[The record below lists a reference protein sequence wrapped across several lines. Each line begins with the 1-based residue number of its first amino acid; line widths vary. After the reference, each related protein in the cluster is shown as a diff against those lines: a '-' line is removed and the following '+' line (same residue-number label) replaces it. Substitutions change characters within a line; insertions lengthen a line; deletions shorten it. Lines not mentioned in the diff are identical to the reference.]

1 VWEIFAGVGF
11 EFLLLSFLF
20 GVSKGL
26 VMKKYAVI
34 VAGGIGKRMNSDLPK
49 QFIPLLGKPVLYY
62 TLKAFLEAY
71 EDLTIILVLPEEHIE
86 KGREIVDA
94 YFNPDRFLFTP
105 GGETRFHSVRNGVS
119 LIEEESI
126 IFVHDGVRCLVT
138 PQLIRYCYDTAML
151 QGTAIPSVVLKDSIR
166 QLSGTGSVAVD
177 RSQYRIIQTP
187 QTFHS
192 KILLPAMTQIEYKER
207 FTDEAT
213 VVEAF
218 GIDIQLMEG
227 EDTNIKITTP
237 IDLSIA
243 EHILLKR
250 LSASTI
256 EE

>member
-1 VWEIFAGVGF
+1 
-11 EFLLLSFLF
+11 
-20 GVSKGL
+20 
-26 VMKKYAVI
+26 MKKYAVI

-138 PQLIRYCYDTAML
+138 AQLIRYCYDTAML